1 MRGTKPSV
9 SCRWQRHG
17 GEYTTHN
24 PKHITKMQL
33 RKKIDVDVVRDV
45 LEAAVAGYPNN
56 AFVKSL
62 LRQYDERGGL
72 SRKQLEGLHAKAL
85 KLNSIPPQKLATLDA
100 IIQKKPVRTRS
111 EKPEPK
117 PLFEKD
123 EATGRTIADILAKY
137 PSHKR
142 VLFLQAKHAGN
153 DTLTPVELDELAKF
167 RKLLLKD

>member
-1 MRGTKPSV
+1 
-9 SCRWQRHG
+9 
-17 GEYTTHN
+17 
-24 PKHITKMQL
+24 MQM

-45 LEAAVAGYPNN
+45 LDAAVAGYPDN

-85 KLNSIPPQKLATLDA
+85 KLNSIPPQKLATLEA
-100 IIQKKPVRTRS
+100 IIQRKPVKSRS
-111 EKPEPK
+111 EKPAPS

-123 EATGRTIADILAKY
+123 EAAGRIIADLLEKFPA
-137 PSHKR
+137 HKR

-153 DTLTPVELDELAKF
+153 ETLTPVELDELAKF
-167 RKLLLKD
+167 RKLLLKE